1 MPKTVQIDA
10 DGHARVSHVAEHFGF
25 TQERAASLLVRAAT
39 DKRIRQLAAETAE
52 RFKTPPTPG
61 APSETEP
68 VTTGSI
74 TTLGEPESRKPLLL
88 QPSERFM
95 NTAGADP
102 GARRTRPDLLPPS
115 EEFKRKLDL
124 DPRPEPSVD
133 PVTSVQ
139 RFETIDAL
147 ELGKIIT
154 HVKKTNAAARKAED
168 GAEGDRQELEAF
180 DEDDEFGNHQ
190 DDERS
195 PGDSGSVTPPAPRG
209 DRAVRDAAALLADLG
224 PPVLDVRTGPH
235 SPEPDTHRNPQR

>member
-88 QPSERFM
+88 QPSERFIEYR
-95 NTAGADP
+95 GRRP
-102 GARRTRPDLLPPS
+102 GRQTDTTGFTPTIGGVQAEARP
-115 EEFKRKLDL
+115 
-124 DPRPEPSVD
+124 
-133 PVTSVQ
+133 
-139 RFETIDAL
+139 
-147 ELGKIIT
+147 
-154 HVKKTNAAARKAED
+154 
-168 GAEGDRQELEAF
+168 
-180 DEDDEFGNHQ
+180 
-190 DDERS
+190 
-195 PGDSGSVTPPAPRG
+195 
-209 DRAVRDAAALLADLG
+209 
-224 PPVLDVRTGPH
+224 
-235 SPEPDTHRNPQR
+235 